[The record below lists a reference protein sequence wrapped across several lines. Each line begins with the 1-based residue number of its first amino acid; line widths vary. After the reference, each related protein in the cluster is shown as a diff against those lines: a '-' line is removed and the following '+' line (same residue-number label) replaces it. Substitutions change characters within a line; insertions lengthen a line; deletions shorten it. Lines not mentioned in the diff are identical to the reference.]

1 MKFWNLHEILFILE
15 YAFVIGRSVLEEINV
30 FEVAWLLLKIEK
42 DETECE
48 ILVKNIMLILQGM

>member
-1 MKFWNLHEILFILE
+1 M
-15 YAFVIGRSVLEEINV
+15 IGRYVLEEINV

-48 ILVKNIMLILQGM
+48 ILVKNIMLILQGI